1 MGGSPTSTTAWSI
14 ILLSP
19 IKWNVSV
26 LDHVL
31 DLPSHGNG
39 EKNAEIHQKNRPK
52 DRYIK
57 DAKEAA
63 YNGNHCSLVAE
74 YQNLNSGR
82 RRIKGLNSSSAL
94 VGNAGP
100 SSISFSCVS
109 NSIEGSNLGVK
120 KARNRFNK

>member
-63 YNGNHCSLVAE
+63 YNGNHCSLGSRVPE
-74 YQNLNSGR
+74 DNVSNNESL
-82 RRIKGLNSSSAL
+82 
-94 VGNAGP
+94 
-100 SSISFSCVS
+100 ISFS
-109 NSIEGSNLGVK
+109 K
-120 KARNRFNK
+120 HTKT